1 MSLIVVHTL
10 TLQKVLVDTN
20 HIAFFTDI
28 LKLKKKKRAVRIKGP
43 RIHNQ
48 PKVAQTVTQVII
60 IIIRMIKKSRN

>member
-1 MSLIVVHTL
+1 MSLNVVHIL

-28 LKLKKKKRAVRIKGP
+28 LKLKKKKKAVRIKGP
-43 RIHNQ
+43 GIYNR

-60 IIIRMIKKSRN
+60 IIIRMIKSSN

>member
-43 RIHNQ
+43 GIHNQ

>member
-1 MSLIVVHTL
+1 MSLTVVHIL

-28 LKLKKKKRAVRIKGP
+28 LKLKKKKAVRIKGP
-43 RIHNQ
+43 GIHNQ

-60 IIIRMIKKSRN
+60 IIIRMIEKSRN